1 MTIRTRQ
8 RFVRPAAQVAAK
20 CAAVLLVAGL
30 LIGGGPAGAVMRD
43 ADCDDLDVALEP
55 AADFRTIECEKGQT
69 NHGSGSGNVGMASI
83 EAQDA
88 LSFIVVYH
96 DRAGVRTYL
105 TRTDPKQLFGNAI
118 KLDIEDSWS
127 ALTSVSN
134 GFTVRTFFGKLKS
147 ISEKVPC
154 FAFSRYA
161 GHVAHTTGFRH
172 MVGGIYCEVVP
183 SDDPVTAARI
193 DQMTGKIRG
202 DMF

>member
-1 MTIRTRQ
+1 MTIRMRQ
-8 RFVRPAAQVAAK
+8 EFVRPAVPVAVK
-20 CAAVLLVAGL
+20 CTAALLVAGL
-30 LIGGGPAGAVMRD
+30 LFGGTPAGAVMRD
-43 ADCDDLDVALEP
+43 ADCDDLDIALEP
-55 AADFRTIECEKGQT
+55 AADFRTIECEEGQT
-69 NHGSGSGNVGMASI
+69 TRGGGSGSVGMASI

-96 DRAGVRTYL
+96 DRAGTRTFL
-105 TRTDPKQLFGNAI
+105 KRTDPKQLFGNAI

-127 ALTSVSN
+127 AQASVSN

-147 ISEKVPC
+147 VSEKVPC
-154 FAFSRYA
+154 FAFARYT

-183 SDDPVTAARI
+183 SDEPVTAARI

>member
-1 MTIRTRQ
+1 MTNRLRNA
-8 RFVRPAAQVAAK
+8 FARPAVPAAAA
-20 CAAVLLVAGL
+20 CAAAFLLAGL
-30 LIGGGPAGAVMRD
+30 LLGGGPAGAVMRD
-43 ADCDDLDVALEP
+43 ADCDDLDIAVEP
-55 AADFRTIECEKGQT
+55 AADFRTIECEAGQT
-69 NHGSGSGNVGMASI
+69 VHGGGSGNVGMSSI

-105 TRTDPKQLFGNAI
+105 TRTDPKQLFGNSL

-147 ISEKVPC
+147 LSDKVPC
-154 FAFSRYA
+154 FAFARYT

-183 SDDPVTAARI
+183 SDEPVTAARI

>member
-1 MTIRTRQ
+1 MTIRLRHA
-8 RFVRPAAQVAAK
+8 FAHSAVPVAAR
-20 CAAVLLVAGL
+20 CAAALLVAGFL
-30 LIGGGPAGAVMRD
+30 LGGGPAGAVMRD
-43 ADCDDLDVALEP
+43 ADCDDLDIALEP
-55 AADFRTIECEKGQT
+55 AADFRTIECEEGQT
-69 NHGSGSGNVGMASI
+69 THGGGSGNVGIASI

-105 TRTDPKQLFGNAI
+105 KRTDPKQLFGNSLD
-118 KLDIEDSWS
+118 LDIEDSWS

-147 ISEKVPC
+147 MSEKVPC
-154 FAFSRYA
+154 FAFSRYT
-161 GHVAHTTGFRH
+161 GHVAHSTGFRH

-183 SDDPVTAARI
+183 SDEPVTAARI

>member
-1 MTIRTRQ
+1 MTARTRQ
-8 RFVRPAAQVAAK
+8 AFARSAATVAAK
-20 CAAVLLVAGL
+20 CTAALLVAGL
-30 LIGGGPAGAVMRD
+30 LLGGGSAGAVMRD
-43 ADCDDLDVALEP
+43 ADCDDLDIALEP
-55 AADFRTIECEKGQT
+55 AADFRTIECEAGQT
-69 NHGSGSGNVGMASI
+69 THGAGSGTVGMASI

-96 DRAGVRTYL
+96 DRAGTRTYL

-127 ALTSVSN
+127 ALASVSN
-134 GFTVRTFFGKLKS
+134 GFTVRTFFGRLKS
-147 ISEKVPC
+147 VSEKVPC
-154 FAFSRYA
+154 FAFTRYT

-183 SDDPVTAARI
+183 SDEPVTAARI

>member
-1 MTIRTRQ
+1 
-8 RFVRPAAQVAAK
+8 
-20 CAAVLLVAGL
+20 
-30 LIGGGPAGAVMRD
+30 
-43 ADCDDLDVALEP
+43 
-55 AADFRTIECEKGQT
+55 
-69 NHGSGSGNVGMASI
+69 MASI

-96 DRAGVRTYL
+96 DRAGTRTFL
-105 TRTDPKQLFGNAI
+105 KRTDPNQLFGHAI
-118 KLDIEDSWS
+118 KLDSEDSWS
-127 ALTSVSN
+127 AQASVSN

-147 ISEKVPC
+147 VSEKVPC
-154 FAFSRYA
+154 FAFARYT

-183 SDDPVTAARI
+183 SDEPVTAARI